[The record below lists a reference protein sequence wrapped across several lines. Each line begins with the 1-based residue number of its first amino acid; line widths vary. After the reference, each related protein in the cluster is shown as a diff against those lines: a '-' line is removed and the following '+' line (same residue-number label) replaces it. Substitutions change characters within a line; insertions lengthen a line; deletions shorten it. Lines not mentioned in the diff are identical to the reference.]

1 MHMCVDPKAT
11 FSQQVS
17 GSAKGAASD
26 VANEAKE
33 AAMSAL
39 MNKIKKHLP
48 ARYHALFL
56 PIVTILTTGGTFK
69 DAGKS
74 WSDAFYQKDRST
86 AAMAFVGDMRNLIF
100 LKVKMNPCSWECVCK
115 QALKPLVDAEYMMVV
130 RAPLTENNPYLKKIS
145 DHLHMHPLNFNE
157 IDSFNNFQRYANA
170 GGIDGWGKIPTLTS
184 EAYGSRLD
192 RFWDHMTDSPGD
204 SNFDESKAK
213 GLLCR
218 KKPGG
223 GCVLGTQSRYWLLS
237 LRPVKN
243 GHPDLTT
250 VTCSMFLSARIDLCA
265 SCCCRNG
272 LVRASFTSGL
282 LQRSTSYPCVHWFM
296 YADTI
301 LRTGLS
307 LLRTFHAVQITTV
320 KGCFKSNG

>member
-1 MHMCVDPKAT
+1 
-11 FSQQVS
+11 
-17 GSAKGAASD
+17 
-26 VANEAKE
+26 
-33 AAMSAL
+33 MSAL

-74 WSDAFYQKDRST
+74 WNDAFYQKDRST
-86 AAMAFVGDMRNLIF
+86 AAMAFVGDMRNLII
-100 LKVKMNPCSWECVCK
+100 LKVKMNPCSWECVCEK
-115 QALKPLVDAEYMMVV
+115 ALKPLVDAEYMSVV
-130 RAPLTENNPYLKKIS
+130 RAPNIEQIDNKNVYNYVDSWK
-145 DHLHMHPLNFNE
+145 NFA
-157 IDSFNNFQRYANA
+157 RYAHQRGI
-170 GGIDGWGKIPTLTS
+170 GGNDWGEITTLTR
-184 EAYGSRLD
+184 EAYGSQLD

-223 GCVLGTQSRYWLLS
+223 GCVPGTQSRYWLMS
-237 LRPVKN
+237 LHPVKN

-250 VTCSMFLSARIDLCA
+250 VTCSMFLSARIDICK

-272 LVRASFTSGL
+272 LVVASFASGL
-282 LQRSTSYPCVHWFM
+282 LQSSTSYPCREWFM
-296 YADTI
+296 YADTVY
-301 LRTGLS
+301 RTTLS
-307 LLRTFHAVQITTV
+307 MARSFWTVTHTTT